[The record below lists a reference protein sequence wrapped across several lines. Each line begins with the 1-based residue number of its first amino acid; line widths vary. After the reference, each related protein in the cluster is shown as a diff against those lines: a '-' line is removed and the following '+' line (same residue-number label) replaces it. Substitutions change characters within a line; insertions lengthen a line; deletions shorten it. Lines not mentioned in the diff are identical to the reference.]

1 MSQKI
6 PMRPK
11 RQTNMDVELDF
22 RVKPKGLSDHISYGF
37 VKLLRF
43 FADLFFREEI
53 WAPCDCFRDCCGCPR
68 YGWRIIITLACYT
81 KN

>member
-1 MSQKI
+1 
-6 PMRPK
+6 
-11 RQTNMDVELDF
+11 MDVELDF

-43 FADLFFREEI
+43 FADLFFAKRYGHRAI
-53 WAPCDCFRDCCGCPR
+53 VLGDCCGCPR